1 MAYSTVPKVRRDGV
15 IQLEDGTGVPVTLQ
29 IAYEEG
35 NFTFDVPGGGWLFA
49 AKAAW
54 RSS

>member
-35 NFTFDVPGGGWLFA
+35 NFTCYGGYTFTGPA
-49 AKAAW
+49 
-54 RSS
+54 